1 MTVRIADAS
10 QEQNAS
16 LKRIVQVMEAIKG
29 LSHDMVRSSN
39 RQAEGGNEIGRSLES
54 VSTMLR
60 DLLEAMEKRRE
71 QSAHVVSELE
81 LLRKT
86 AE

>member
-16 LKRIVQVMEAIKG
+16 LKRIVKVMEVIKG

-39 RQAEGGNEIGRSLES
+39 RQAEGGDEIMRSLGS
-54 VSTMLR
+54 VSDMLR
-60 DLLEAMEKRRE
+60 EMLETMEKRRE
-71 QSAHVVSELE
+71 QSAHVVNELE
-81 LLRKT
+81 VLRKT
-86 AE
+86 AG